1 MIACRAVP
9 CRRVD
14 NLCSELC
21 WVVDRIDITPLRTGY
36 LQRALNTQKNPTTT
50 CSPALANC
58 RVPGCIHIS
67 HPFQIAPIR
76 ESRARHAS
84 GDLHVT
90 DDCVTMR

>member
-1 MIACRAVP
+1 MP
-9 CRRVD
+9 CRLVD

-21 WVVDRIDITPLRTGY
+21 WVVDPIDTTPLRNRLLAAGAEHARKSNDDM
-36 LQRALNTQKNPTTT
+36 L
-50 CSPALANC
+50 PALANC
-58 RVPGCIHIS
+58 RVPGCIHTS
-67 HPFQIAPIR
+67 HPFQIAAIR